1 MGQPLDLNLPIIVRQ
16 LSTHKSHSMRRLLK
30 PRSGQPVRSRSG
42 GFSLTEL
49 TVAVALAG
57 TMAAVAT
64 PQYLGQLRSNCQK
77 QTAAAVNQVMT
88 HTMAYNDLYSTPAM
102 GWDDLDEVATL
113 MTINGAAAGAS
124 FGEVI
129 TLPGC
134 YYNLQVDANATD
146 YFFTSNST
154 NGGATAF
161 NVVGCLNVE
170 TGASQIRL
178 GDGTT
183 SATTDQLNCG

>member
-1 MGQPLDLNLPIIVRQ
+1 MRKLPNRRARQ
-16 LSTHKSHSMRRLLK
+16 HIARK
-30 PRSGQPVRSRSG
+30 SG

-49 TVAVALAG
+49 TVAAGLAG
-57 TMAAVAT
+57 TLAAVAT
-64 PQYLGQLRSNCQK
+64 PQYLGQLQGNCQK
-77 QTAAAVNQVMT
+77 QTAAAMNQVMT
-88 HTMAYNDLYSTPAM
+88 HTMAYNDLYSTPAS

-113 MTINGAAAGAS
+113 MTTNGAATGAS
-124 FGEVI
+124 FAEAV

-134 YYNLQVDANATD
+134 YYNLRVDATNTD
-146 YFFTSNST
+146 YHFTSNSI
-154 NGGATAF
+154 NGSTTAL

>member
-1 MGQPLDLNLPIIVRQ
+1 
-16 LSTHKSHSMRRLLK
+16 MRRLLK
-30 PRSGQPVRSRSG
+30 PRPGRPIRSRSG

-113 MTINGAAAGAS
+113 MTTDGAATGSS
-124 FGEVI
+124 FGEAV

-134 YYNLQVDANATD
+134 YYNLRVEPNNTD
-146 YFFTSNST
+146 YFFTSDSANS
-154 NGGATAF
+154 GAAAF
-161 NVVGCLNVE
+161 NIVGCLNVE